1 MARIKPYSI
10 PIKERRE
17 IIGDFFALI
26 SNLKTKQ
33 EIIDLFVGLLTPG
46 ESLMLARRLKVAKL
60 ILDDKKY
67 EEIRK
72 EMGVGFETISKVER
86 WLYERDEAY
95 KNVIIKRWKKEGKN
109 NKNINK
115 NRNYTGLNRYPQH
128 RFLKELLGL

>member
-1 MARIKPYSI
+1 
-10 PIKERRE
+10 
-17 IIGDFFALI
+17 
-26 SNLKTKQ
+26 
-33 EIIDLFVGLLTPG
+33 
-46 ESLMLARRLKVAKL
+46 VAKL